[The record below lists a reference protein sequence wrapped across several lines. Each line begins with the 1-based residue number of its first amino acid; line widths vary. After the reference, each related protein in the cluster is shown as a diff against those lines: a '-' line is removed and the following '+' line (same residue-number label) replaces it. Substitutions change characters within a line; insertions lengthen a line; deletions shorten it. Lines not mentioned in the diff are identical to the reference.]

1 MLFNI
6 SSHLSLKKST
16 SITIELQIQNK
27 TEKSQFKFSLKKYL
41 ITLKQKLREV
51 GFFFII
57 QALKSHI
64 FSNFAPKF
72 TI

>member
-27 TEKSQFKFSLKKYL
+27 TEKSQFKFSLKKY
-41 ITLKQKLREV
+41 
-51 GFFFII
+51 
-57 QALKSHI
+57 
-64 FSNFAPKF
+64 
-72 TI
+72 